1 MSTFYNKCMHSAGP
15 YSIQFENISTS
26 DSDISLTWTT
36 PFVLNVE
43 GFNPQLT
50 YCVDIVNYTSS
61 SVTLHSECGISETAF
76 TYPIPHVYC
85 HGYNFTVRPVA
96 VVGYGDTITL
106 SYLGVEEG
114 IIMRVIPSH
123 YNIIGVHYK

>member
-1 MSTFYNKCMHSAGP
+1 MTTVVPGGNENFYVLIQTTLLHSAGP
-15 YSIQFENISTS
+15 YIIQFENISTS

-36 PFVLNVE
+36 PFILNVE

-61 SVTLHSECGISETAF
+61 SVTLHSECGITETAF
-76 TYPIPHVYC
+76 TYPIPHGYC

-96 VVGYGDTITL
+96 VVGYGDVITF
-106 SYLGVEEG
+106 SYLDVEEG
-114 IIMRVIPSH
+114 ML
-123 YNIIGVHYK
+123 